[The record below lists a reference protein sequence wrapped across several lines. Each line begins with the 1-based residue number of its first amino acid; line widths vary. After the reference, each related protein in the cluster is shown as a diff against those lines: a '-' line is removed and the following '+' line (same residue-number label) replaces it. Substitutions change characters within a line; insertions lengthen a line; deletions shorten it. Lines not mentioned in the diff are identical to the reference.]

1 LSSVQAHPPAH
12 LLLRNGRVVSGPA
25 YLPSATALAIA
36 GDRVLAVGSDRD
48 LAALAGPETTV
59 VDLGGRTVIPGLID
73 GHVHLMRAGQ
83 TWEDELHW
91 DGLPT
96 LAEALATV
104 ERAAA
109 TLRPGE
115 WVRVVGA
122 WHPSQFGERRGP
134 TREELDRLAPHN
146 PVYVQLLYDE
156 ALLNRAGMAACGLDR
171 AIQDPPLG
179 SFERDTEG
187 RPTGRVRGL
196 GAFAHCQRAMGT
208 PSLERQV
215 ASTASACGAFSRLGL
230 TGAVDTGGIG
240 VSRTSYEALLEARRR
255 DLLTVRTRLY
265 VGAGLRGEELPQVR
279 DWTETVRP
287 GEGDDLVRFTGAGE
301 ILSFGCHDMD
311 GLHPFTVSRE
321 ARSELSGM
329 VRMLASRRWPI
340 HLHATL
346 DTTIDTIL
354 DVMEE
359 VDAEHPL
366 KPLRVSLAHVEP
378 ISERNLRRAQALGAG
393 LAVQD
398 RMVFRAADAARA
410 WGGEEAVTHSPPLGS
425 MLALGLPL
433 SAGTDATR
441 VTPFNPWL
449 SLWWLVSG
457 RSLSGPRRAPE
468 HRLTRARAL
477 ELYTRGSAWFSFEE
491 GSRGVLAPGWL
502 ADLAVLSADYFTVPE
517 DEIPRIGSELTVL
530 GGVVVH
536 ASPAFAGLQGGPR
549 AATS

>member
-1 LSSVQAHPPAH
+1 
-12 LLLRNGRVVSGPA
+12 
-25 YLPSATALAIA
+25 
-36 GDRVLAVGSDRD
+36 
-48 LAALAGPETTV
+48 
-59 VDLGGRTVIPGLID
+59 
-73 GHVHLMRAGQ
+73 MRAGQ

-96 LAEALATV
+96 LAEALGTV
-104 ERAAA
+104 DRAAA

-122 WHPSQFGERRGP
+122 WHPSQFRERRGP
-134 TREELDRLAPHN
+134 AREELDRAAPQN

-156 ALLNRAGMAACGLDR
+156 ALLNRAGMAACGLGPGVP
-171 AIQDPPLG
+171 DPPLG

-215 ASTASACGAFSRLGL
+215 ASTASASRAFSRLGL

-255 DLLTVRTRLY
+255 DQLTVRTRLY
-265 VGAGLRGEELPQVR
+265 VGAGLRGEELAQVR
-279 DWTETVRP
+279 DWTEAVRP

-321 ARSELSGM
+321 ARSELAGM
-329 VRMLASRRWPI
+329 VRMLAARRWPI

-346 DTTIDTIL
+346 DTTIDTVL

-366 KPLRVSLAHVEP
+366 RPLRVSLAHVEP
-378 ISERNLRRAQALGAG
+378 ISERNLRRAHALGAG

-433 SAGTDATR
+433 GAGTDATR

-457 RSLSGPRRAPE
+457 RSLAGPRRAPE

-491 GSRGVLAPGWL
+491 GLRGMLAAGWL

-517 DEIPRIGSELTVL
+517 DEIPQIASELTVL
-530 GGVVVH
+530 GGRVVH
-536 ASPAFAGLQGGPR
+536 ASPAFAGLAGGPGMGT
-549 AATS
+549 A

>member
-1 LSSVQAHPPAH
+1 LSSVQAHPPAN

-48 LAALAGPETTV
+48 LDALAGPETTV

-109 TLRPGE
+109 TLRQGE

-122 WHPSQFGERRGP
+122 WHPSQFRERRGP
-134 TREELDRLAPHN
+134 SREELDRAAPDN

-156 ALLNRAGMAACGLDR
+156 ALLNAAGMAACGLELGVP
-171 AIQDPPLG
+171 DPPLG
-179 SFERDTEG
+179 SFERGTEG

-215 ASTASACGAFSRLGL
+215 ASTASACRAFCRLGL

-255 DLLTVRTRLY
+255 DLLTVRARLY
-265 VGAGLRGEELPQVR
+265 VGAGLRGEELAQVR
-279 DWTETVRP
+279 DWTEAVRP

-311 GLHPFTVSRE
+311 GLHPFAVSRE
-321 ARSELSGM
+321 ARSELAGM
-329 VRMLASRRWPI
+329 VRMLAARRWPI

-366 KPLRVSLAHVEP
+366 RPLRVSLAHVEP

-433 SAGTDATR
+433 GAGTDATR

-457 RSLSGPRRAPE
+457 RSLSGPRRAAE
-468 HRLTRARAL
+468 HRLTRGRAL

-517 DEIPRIGSELTVL
+517 DEIPHIGSELTVL
-530 GGVVVH
+530 GGRVVH
-536 ASPAFAGLQGGPR
+536 ASPAFAGLQRGPG
-549 AATS
+549 AASS